1 MSLSTEPTS
10 FVSKLLIAIFTAI
23 LFSKDNEVAM
33 EYLRKLTNIHFLID
47 LYRVPCELKYDK
59 LVAQMLLLTIALRSR
74 TPERK
79 EEARKALI
87 ELNIV
92 REKDL
97 TYVQNGICECTG
109 CSKCMRWAYL
119 HKIQQIRDELDPY
132 INEHESYWV
141 YRNIPWVVC
150 LVKNDENLSPYY
162 SDTMF
167 ETFYMFRQT
176 FFMLN
181 FMSLCDE
188 PSSIKRLCKL
198 VNRFIEIS
206 TETYNDMNPRLSQLK
221 KVENGEDGEYQW
233 QEVPQEKYVNSLF
246 LQEHEARYI
255 HIVQILQNKLAE
267 STTNEEQKTMI
278 REVLGRLEE
287 LNTMLHTE

>member
-1 MSLSTEPTS
+1 M
-10 FVSKLLIAIFTAI
+10 
-23 LFSKDNEVAM
+23 LFSKDNEVAIVH
-33 EYLRKLTNIHFLID
+33 LHSLSNIQFLSD
-47 LYRVPCELKYDK
+47 LYRVPQKSKHDK
-59 LVAQMLLLTIALRSR
+59 RLAMMLLLTIALRSR
-74 TPERK
+74 TPDRK

-97 TYVQNGICECTG
+97 TYVQHDICECKG
-109 CSKCMRWAYL
+109 CSKCMCWAYL
-119 HKIQQIRDELDPY
+119 HKLQQIRDELDPC
-132 INEHESYWV
+132 INDHESYWL
-141 YRNIPWVVC
+141 YRNTRWIVC
-150 LVKNDENLSPYY
+150 LVNNDENLSRYD

-167 ETFYMFRQT
+167 EAFEMVRQT
-176 FFMLN
+176 YFMLK

-188 PSSIKRLCKL
+188 HNSVERLCGL
-198 VNRFIEIS
+198 VDRFIKIS

-221 KVENGEDGEYQW
+221 KVENGEDGEDGEYQW

-255 HIVQILQNKLAE
+255 HIVQILQNKLSE

-278 REVLGRLEE
+278 SEVLGRLEE